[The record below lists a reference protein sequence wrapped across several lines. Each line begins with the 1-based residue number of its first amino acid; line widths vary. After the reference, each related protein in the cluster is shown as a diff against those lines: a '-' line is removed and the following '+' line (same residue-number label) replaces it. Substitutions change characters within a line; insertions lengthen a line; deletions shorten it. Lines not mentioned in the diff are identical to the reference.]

1 MKSLILKD
9 LYNIGH
15 YAKSMLFILLV
26 LAAAFFPTSG
36 FAGYICT
43 CGILSSMMI
52 VTTFSF
58 DDHSKWARYAMIM
71 PISKKDLVSGK
82 FIVLAI
88 FSSAGSLFG
97 LVTGSI
103 GGLIMKNS
111 SFSIAGMGE
120 LLFLALAAWIISLVF
135 AVYQSRLY
143 SNSAPKKGVCY
154 YWYRFFFQP
163 QFALGYISCL
173 LHWVLH

>member
-120 LLFLALAAWIISLVF
+120 LLFLALAAWI
-135 AVYQSRLY
+135 
-143 SNSAPKKGVCY
+143 
-154 YWYRFFFQP
+154 
-163 QFALGYISCL
+163 YIL
-173 LHWVLH
+173 PNTRDMIHAAKA